1 MMRRLLLGMLAAL
14 LLAVSAAA
22 QTFPAT
28 IKIGFDPAPAADSVV
43 GYRYTLDG
51 GAPVDLGLPATNPSC
66 VALVGGAVAPCV
78 FFSVAVPTSGSHTV
92 QVFAYSLL
100 GDSAPA
106 TFTFALPNAKPST
119 PGTVRII
126 K

>member
-1 MMRRLLLGMLAAL
+1 MRKILLGAAMAL
-14 LLAVSAAA
+14 LLAATAAA

-28 IKIGFDPAPAADSVV
+28 IKIGFDPPPAADAVV

-51 GAPVDLGLPATNPSC
+51 GAPVDIGLPATNPSC
-66 VALVGGAVAPCV
+66 VALVGGTVAPCIP
-78 FFSVAVPTSGSHTV
+78 FSVTVASAGTHTV
-92 QVFAYSLL
+92 QMTAYNLL

-106 TFTFALPNAKPST
+106 SFSFTLPNAKPGT
-119 PGTVRII
+119 PGGFRII

>member
-1 MMRRLLLGMLAAL
+1 MRRLLLGTLAAL
-14 LLAVSAAA
+14 LLAATAAA

-28 IKIGFDPAPAADSVV
+28 IKIGFDPAPATDSVV

-66 VALVGGAVAPCV
+66 VALVGGAVGPCV
-78 FFSVAVPTSGSHTV
+78 SFSVAVPTSGSHTV
-92 QVFAYSLL
+92 QVFAYNLL
-100 GDSAPA
+100 GDSQAA
-106 TFTFALPNAKPST
+106 TFTFALPNAKPGT
-119 PGTVRII
+119 PGSIRVI